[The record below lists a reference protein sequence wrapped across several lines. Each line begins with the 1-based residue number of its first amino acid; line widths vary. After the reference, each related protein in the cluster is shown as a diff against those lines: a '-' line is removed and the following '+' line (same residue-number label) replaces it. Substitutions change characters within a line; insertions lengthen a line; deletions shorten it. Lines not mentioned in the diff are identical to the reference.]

1 MLVICLSSF
10 INESYRK
17 NKVKKTIV
25 LLCILLTL
33 MTAGCKAEPSVYRT
47 IYGNLHTYYEM
58 SDGTWMCEEYRYRYR
73 LEISG
78 RMHSAVKDS
87 TFVYLSNL
95 KEISFDRA
103 WKASGLSSNTE
114 DYFSPGEAVLVE
126 MD

>member
-1 MLVICLSSF
+1 M
-10 INESYRK
+10 
-17 NKVKKTIV
+17 KKTIV
-25 LLCILLTL
+25 LLCMLLALITV
-33 MTAGCKAEPSVYRT
+33 GCKTKPSVNRA

-58 SDGTWMCEEYRYRYR
+58 SDGTWMCEEYRYQYR